1 MRWMAAAEQLDL
13 LAAGAR
19 QVAREVSRRDA
30 EAARVSSAIGSEKR
44 REALA
49 PIRKSSRQ
57 APTIAP
63 RIVQR

>member
-1 MRWMAAAEQLDL
+1 MRCMAPPSSWTSSLPPDGRSRAKSPAAT
-13 LAAGAR
+13 
-19 QVAREVSRRDA
+19 A

-49 PIRKSSRQ
+49 PMRKSSRQ
-57 APTIAP
+57 TPTIAP

>member
-1 MRWMAAAEQLDL
+1 MRCMAPPSSCTSSAPPVGRSRAKSPAAT
-13 LAAGAR
+13 
-19 QVAREVSRRDA
+19 A

-49 PIRKSSRQ
+49 PIRKSIRQ
-57 APTIAP
+57 TPPIAA